1 MEEKIEGRARL
12 KLGPLQVHSLVA
24 LAAAGLIALQSIL
37 WRFSLFGIVWSLLIA
52 GVGLSCLY
60 LKRRRRGEDELKQVE
75 IDEAGLAGATFE
87 GKRLEFGWSELS
99 LVSFSQGKSAGT
111 GTIEVEGRG
120 LRAILREKYFENH
133 ARLENLIR
141 LHCER
146 KHVKY
151 EECKSGSREP
161 AASKVKGARSI
172 IWDVA
177 AYNPREIFRYALL
190 IAYLILLVI
199 LLAGWGEPGAWVAAA
214 VVWVALGAARIYV
227 PRLLPTKWLRIIHVT
242 EAGLAGET
250 FAGKKCEMPWEE
262 VRNVVVSF
270 PGTSKSGPD
279 PSGKIVVRGTG
290 RALVIGRQFQRFGA
304 ISVELARIC
313 GEKGIRLL
321 TTGSFSTSPLDVQ
334 QDKEA
339 APDE

>member
-1 MEEKIEGRARL
+1 M
-12 KLGPLQVHSLVA
+12 
-24 LAAAGLIALQSIL
+24 
-37 WRFSLFGIVWSLLIA
+37 
-52 GVGLSCLY
+52 
-60 LKRRRRGEDELKQVE
+60 
-75 IDEAGLAGATFE
+75 
-87 GKRLEFGWSELS
+87 
-99 LVSFSQGKSAGT
+99 
-111 GTIEVEGRG
+111 
-120 LRAILREKYFENH
+120 
-133 ARLENLIR
+133 
-141 LHCER
+141 
-146 KHVKY
+146 
-151 EECKSGSREP
+151 
-161 AASKVKGARSI
+161 
-172 IWDVA
+172 
-177 AYNPREIFRYALL
+177 
-190 IAYLILLVI
+190 
-199 LLAGWGEPGAWVAAA
+199 
-214 VVWVALGAARIYV
+214 